1 MIDTEI
7 TAVIAGASFVLG
19 LVARELMNDAPI
31 LFEKDEGE
39 SVKKF
44 KRHKGVPPEIPRQKC
59 KVELCKNLS
68 EQLQHFAKQGVKVR
82 LK

>member
-7 TAVIAGASFVLG
+7 TAVIAGAYFVLG

-44 KRHKGVPPEIPRQKC
+44 KRHK
-59 KVELCKNLS
+59 
-68 EQLQHFAKQGVKVR
+68 
-82 LK
+82 